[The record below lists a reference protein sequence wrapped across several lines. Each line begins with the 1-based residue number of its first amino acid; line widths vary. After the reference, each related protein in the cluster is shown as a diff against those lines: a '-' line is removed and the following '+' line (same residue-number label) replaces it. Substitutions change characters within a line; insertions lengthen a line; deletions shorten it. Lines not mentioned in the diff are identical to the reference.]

1 MTKKWALILILDVF
15 MGLLTG
21 AFALFLSATI
31 TALGIE
37 SLFLVFVIMLG
48 MTFLFS
54 LAVLNL
60 LISIVETFW
69 NDRRVLT
76 VSAAIYAVSAIAF
89 SIIFILI
96 YL

>member
-1 MTKKWALILILDVF
+1 MTKKWAWILILDVF

-37 SLFLVFVIMLG
+37 SLFLAFVITLG

-54 LAVLNL
+54 LAVQNHDGATDITMTHANL
-60 LISIVETFW
+60 TIQRLS
-69 NDRRVLT
+69 N
-76 VSAAIYAVSAIAF
+76 
-89 SIIFILI
+89 
-96 YL
+96 